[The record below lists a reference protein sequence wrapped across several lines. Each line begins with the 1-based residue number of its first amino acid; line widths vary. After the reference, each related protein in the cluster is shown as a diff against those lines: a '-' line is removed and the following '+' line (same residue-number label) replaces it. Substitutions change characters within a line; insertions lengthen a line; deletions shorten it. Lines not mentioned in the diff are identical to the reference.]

1 MTGSIK
7 IIKSTSQ
14 KELKKLEGYSMWNNI
29 NIEKKK
35 FWFLKKGHKEL
46 KEGLAQKGLIEE
58 FNFAINFFPKKKI
71 IVADLAAGTGWT
83 SALLSKIK
91 NVKQIYCLEMSK
103 HRLMLF
109 PKTFKA
115 LKGNF
120 GKTKLYLGSFYKT
133 KFKNSFFDIIFL
145 SQAFHHANRPI
156 DLLNECNRIL
166 KIEGKIIMIG
176 EDYINYF
183 RVIKR
188 FFSKIIHE
196 RVMTFDFKKLF
207 PTNQAQGDHH
217 YFYKDYV
224 KLAQLSNLN
233 LKSYKI
239 NNQKVIYILEKNNVL
254 KSK

>member
-1 MTGSIK
+1 MVGSIK
-7 IIKSTSQ
+7 IIKNTSQ
-14 KELKKLEGYSMWNNI
+14 KELKKLEGYSLWNNI

-35 FWFLKKGHKEL
+35 FWFIKKSDQEL
-46 KEGLAQKGLIEE
+46 KNGLEQKGLIEE
-58 FNFAINFFPKKKI
+58 FNFAIKFFSKKEI
-71 IVADLAAGTGWT
+71 IVADLAAGTGWV

-91 NVKQIYCLEMSK
+91 NVRQIYCLEMSN
-103 HRLMLF
+103 HRLTLF

-120 GKTKLYLGSFYKT
+120 KKTKLYLGSFYKT
-133 KFKNSFFDIIFL
+133 GFKNSFFDIIFL
-145 SQAFHHANRPI
+145 SQAFHHAHRPI

-196 RVMTFDFKKLF
+196 NVMTFDFKKLF

-217 YFYKDYV
+217 YFYKDYE

-239 NNQKVIYILEKNNVL
+239 NNQKVIYILEKNSLL

>member
-1 MTGSIK
+1 MVGSIK
-7 IIKSTSQ
+7 IIKNTSQ
-14 KELKKLEGYSMWNNI
+14 KELKKLEGYSLWNNI

-35 FWFLKKGHKEL
+35 FWFLKKSDQEL
-46 KEGLAQKGLIEE
+46 KNGLEQKGLIEE
-58 FNFAINFFPKKKI
+58 FNFAIKFFSKKEI
-71 IVADLAAGTGWT
+71 IVADLAAGTGWV

-91 NVKQIYCLEMSK
+91 NVRQIYCLEMSN
-103 HRLMLF
+103 HRLKLF

-120 GKTKLYLGSFYKT
+120 KKTKLYLGSFYKT
-133 KFKNSFFDIIFL
+133 RFKNSFFDIIFL
-145 SQAFHHANRPI
+145 SQAFHHAHRPI

-166 KIEGKIIMIG
+166 KIDGKIIMIG

-188 FFSKIIHE
+188 FFSKIIYE

-217 YFYKDYV
+217 YFYKDYE

-254 KSK
+254 KFK

>member
-1 MTGSIK
+1 MVGSIK
-7 IIKSTSQ
+7 IIKNTSQ
-14 KELKKLEGYSMWNNI
+14 KELKKLKGYSLWNNI

-35 FWFLKKGHKEL
+35 FWFLKKGDQEL
-46 KEGLAQKGLIEE
+46 KNGLEQKGLIEE
-58 FNFAINFFPKKKI
+58 FNFAIKFFSKKEI
-71 IVADLAAGTGWT
+71 IVADLAAGTGWL

-91 NVKQIYCLEMSK
+91 NVRQIYCLEMSN
-103 HRLMLF
+103 HRLTLF

-120 GKTKLYLGSFYKT
+120 KKTKLYLGSFYKT
-133 KFKNSFFDIIFL
+133 RFKNSFFDIIFL

-188 FFSKIIHE
+188 FFSKIINE

-217 YFYKDYV
+217 YFYKDYE

-239 NNQKVIYILEKNNVL
+239 NNQKVIYILEKNSVL

>member
-1 MTGSIK
+1 MVGSIK
-7 IIKSTSQ
+7 IIKNTSQ

-35 FWFLKKGHKEL
+35 FWFLKKSDQEL
-46 KEGLAQKGLIEE
+46 KNGLEQKGLIEE
-58 FNFAINFFPKKKI
+58 FNFAIKFFSKKEI
-71 IVADLAAGTGWT
+71 IVADLAAGTGWV

-91 NVKQIYCLEMSK
+91 NVRQIYCLEMSN
-103 HRLMLF
+103 HRLKLF

-120 GKTKLYLGSFYKT
+120 KKTKLYLGSFYKT
-133 KFKNSFFDIIFL
+133 RFKNSFFDIIFL
-145 SQAFHHANRPI
+145 SQAFHHAHRPI

-188 FFSKIIHE
+188 FFSKIIYE

-217 YFYKDYV
+217 YFYKDYE

-254 KSK
+254 KFK

>member
-1 MTGSIK
+1 
-7 IIKSTSQ
+7 
-14 KELKKLEGYSMWNNI
+14 
-29 NIEKKK
+29 
-35 FWFLKKGHKEL
+35 
-46 KEGLAQKGLIEE
+46 
-58 FNFAINFFPKKKI
+58 
-71 IVADLAAGTGWT
+71 
-83 SALLSKIK
+83 
-91 NVKQIYCLEMSK
+91 MSK

-115 LKGNF
+115 LKRNF

-166 KIEGKIIMIG
+166 KIEGKIIIG

-188 FFSKIIHE
+188 FFSKIIYE
-196 RVMTFDFKKLF
+196 RVSTFNSKKLF
-207 PTNQAQGDHH
+207 QSSQTQGDNH
-217 YFYKDYV
+217 YFYKDYE
-224 KLAQLSNLN
+224 KLAKLSYLN

-239 NNQKVIYILEKNNVL
+239 NNQKVIYILK
-254 KSK
+254 K

>member
-1 MTGSIK
+1 MVGSIK
-7 IIKSTSQ
+7 IIKNTSQ
-14 KELKKLEGYSMWNNI
+14 KELKKLEGYSLWNNI

-35 FWFLKKGHKEL
+35 FWFLKKSDQEL
-46 KEGLAQKGLIEE
+46 KNGLEQKGLIEE
-58 FNFAINFFPKKKI
+58 FNFAIKFFSKKEI
-71 IVADLAAGTGWT
+71 IVADLAAGTGWV

-91 NVKQIYCLEMSK
+91 NVRQIYCLEMSN
-103 HRLMLF
+103 HRLKLF

-120 GKTKLYLGSFYKT
+120 KKTKLYLGSFYKT
-133 KFKNSFFDIIFL
+133 RFKNSFFDIIFL
-145 SQAFHHANRPI
+145 SQAFHHAHRPT

-166 KIEGKIIMIG
+166 KIDGKIIMIG

-188 FFSKIIHE
+188 FFSKIIYE

-217 YFYKDYV
+217 YFYKDYA
-224 KLAQLSNLN
+224 KLAQLSNLT

-254 KSK
+254 KFQ